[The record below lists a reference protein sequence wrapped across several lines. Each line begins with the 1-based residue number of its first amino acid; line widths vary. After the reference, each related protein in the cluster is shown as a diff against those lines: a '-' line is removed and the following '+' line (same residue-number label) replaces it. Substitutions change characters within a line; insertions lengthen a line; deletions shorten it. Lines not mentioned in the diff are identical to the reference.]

1 MKTTSKILAF
11 ILLVTSAS
19 FAQKKGKWV
28 KLFDGKTFTNWHVY
42 NKAGQPITDK
52 WSIQDGVMTFAGKAK
67 GEKHGDDLITD
78 KEYENFELE
87 LEWKASE
94 GANSGIFYG
103 VFEDKKYSVPYLTA
117 PEIQVLDNERHP
129 DAKAGKD
136 GNHKAGSLY
145 DMIPSASVT
154 KPAGVWNTVKIIKN
168 KGEVSIYQNGTL
180 SVKYK
185 SEGPEWDEMV
195 SKSKFKGWEG
205 FGKYS
210 KGKIGLQDHG
220 NAVSFKNIRIREL

>member
-1 MKTTSKILAF
+1 MKTISKILVF
-11 ILLVTSAS
+11 VLLSAS
-19 FAQKKGKWV
+19 TTFAQKWV
-28 KLFDGKTFTNWHVY
+28 KLFDGKTLTNWHIY
-42 NKAGQPITDK
+42 NKAGQPISDK
-52 WSIQDGVMTFAGKAK
+52 WKVVDGVISYAGKAQ
-67 GEKHGDDLITD
+67 GEKHGDDLISD

-87 LEWKASE
+87 LQWKASE

-103 VFEDKKYSVPYLTA
+103 VFEDKKYGVPYLTA
-117 PEIQVLDNERHP
+117 PEIQVLDNDRHP

-145 DMIPSASVT
+145 DMIPSAAVT

-168 KGEVSIYQNGTL
+168 KGEISVFQNGTL

-185 SEGPEWDEMV
+185 SEGPEWDAMV
-195 SKSKFKGWEG
+195 ANSKFKSWGG

-220 NAVSFKNIRIREL
+220 DAVSFRKIRIKEL

>member
-1 MKTTSKILAF
+1 MKTFSRILVL
-11 ILLVTSAS
+11 ILLFSATT
-19 FAQKKGKWV
+19 FAQKKGRWV
-28 KLFDGKTFTNWHVY
+28 KIFDGKTFTNWHIY

-52 WSIQDGVMTFAGKAK
+52 WKIENGVMTFTGKAK
-67 GEKHGDDLITD
+67 GEKHGDDLISD

-87 LEWKASE
+87 LDWNVSE

-103 VFEDKKYSVPYLTA
+103 VFEDAKYSVPYLTA
-117 PEIQVLDNERHP
+117 PEIQVLDNERHA

-154 KPAGVWNTVKIIKN
+154 NPAGQWNHVKIIKN
-168 KGEVSIYQNGTL
+168 KGEVSIFQNGTI

-185 SEGPEWDEMV
+185 SEGPEWEAMV
-195 SKSKFKGWEG
+195 ANSKFKGWGG

-220 NAVSFKNIRIREL
+220 NAVSFRKIRIKEL

>member
-1 MKTTSKILAF
+1 MKTISKILVF
-11 ILLVTSAS
+11 VLLFASTS
-19 FAQKKGKWV
+19 FAQKKTRWI
-28 KLFDGKTFTNWHVY
+28 KLFDGKTLTNWHIY
-42 NKAGQPITDK
+42 NKAGQPISDK
-52 WSIQDGVMTFAGKAK
+52 WTVKDGVINYAGKAQ
-67 GEKHGDDLITD
+67 GEKHGDDLISD

-94 GANSGIFYG
+94 GANSGVFYG
-103 VFEDKKYSVPYLTA
+103 IFEDKKYGVPYLTA
-117 PEIQVLDNERHP
+117 PEIQVLDNDRHP

-154 KPAGVWNTVKIIKN
+154 KPAGVWNTVRIIKN
-168 KGEVSIYQNGTL
+168 KGEISVFQNGTL

-185 SEGPEWDEMV
+185 SEGPEWDAMV
-195 SKSKFKGWEG
+195 ANSKFKGWGG

-220 NAVSFKNIRIREL
+220 DAVSFRKIRIREL

>member
-1 MKTTSKILAF
+1 MKTISKILAF

-129 DAKAGKD
+129 DAKAGKR
-136 GNHKAGSLY
+136 HAGRLCLVRPRSLDQLHNSQSFHY
-145 DMIPSASVT
+145 
-154 KPAGVWNTVKIIKN
+154 
-168 KGEVSIYQNGTL
+168 
-180 SVKYK
+180 
-185 SEGPEWDEMV
+185 
-195 SKSKFKGWEG
+195 
-205 FGKYS
+205 
-210 KGKIGLQDHG
+210 GLQVYHCFPYCLVG
-220 NAVSFKNIRIREL
+220 NKQQSDAGIDRRGEWLHSSHQKSLHTMCRAVP